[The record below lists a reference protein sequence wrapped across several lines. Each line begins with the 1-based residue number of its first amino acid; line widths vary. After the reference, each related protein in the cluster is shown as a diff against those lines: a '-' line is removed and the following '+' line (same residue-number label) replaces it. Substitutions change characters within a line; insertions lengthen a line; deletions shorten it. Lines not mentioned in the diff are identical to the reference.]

1 MSIIFSGIQPSG
13 NLTLGNYLGALRNF
27 SKIQDGNE
35 CYYCVV
41 NQHAITVPQDP
52 QLLHER
58 TRKLAAIYLAS
69 GLDPEKS
76 TLFVQSEV
84 PEHALLGWMMITLS
98 YVGEL
103 ERMTQYKATWPSA
116 STASTAKSSPFP
128 ISTSARTARVS

>member
-1 MSIIFSGIQPSG
+1 MAVIFSGIQPSG

-52 QLLHER
+52 KLLHQR
-58 TRKLAAIYLAS
+58 TRELAAIFLAS
-69 GLDPEKS
+69 GLDPDKS

-84 PEHALLGWMMITLS
+84 PEHALLGWMMITSS
-98 YVGEL
+98 YVGE
-103 ERMTQYKATWPSA
+103 
-116 STASTAKSSPFP
+116 
-128 ISTSARTARVS
+128 